1 MHISD
6 GILSPT
12 IIGIGWLTALPG
24 LIISIRRLHSDQVG
38 SYGVLAAA
46 FFVASTIH
54 IPIGPFNMHLVFN
67 GIAGLFLGMAA
78 LTVITVGLLLQA
90 LLLGFGGLTVLGVNI
105 VIMAL
110 PGALM
115 GVLGRRWM
123 LRASPNRRPL
133 IGAIIASGTIC
144 ISAVLLFIALLT
156 THPGLKALAKLIFLG
171 HIPVA
176 LVEGMV
182 NFWLVHL
189 IQRVKPSMLGIRN

>member
-6 GILSPT
+6 GVLSPA
-12 IIGIGWLTALPG
+12 ILGIGWITALPI
-24 LIISIRRLHSDQVG
+24 LTISIRRLRSDQVG
-38 SYGVLAAA
+38 AYGVLAAS

-54 IPIGPFNMHLVFN
+54 IPIGPFSMHLLFN
-67 GIAGLFLGMAA
+67 GIAGLFLGMAS

-90 LLLGFGGLTVLGVNI
+90 LLLGFGGLMALGVNI

-123 LRASPNRRPL
+123 LRASPNRRPW
-133 IGAIIASGTIC
+133 IGAIIASGTIW
-144 ISAVLLFIALLT
+144 ISAILLFIALST
-156 THPGLKALAKLIFLG
+156 THPGLKALGKLIFLG

-176 LVEGMV
+176 MVEGMV
-182 NFWLVHL
+182 GFWLVHL
-189 IQRVKPSMLGIRN
+189 IQRVKPALLGI